1 MWHIKGAAICC
12 LFSLHLYSI
21 CVSAGLQT
29 NPPRQICIN
38 YEFGDEIR
46 ATEEHT
52 WLTRSGYISP
62 PTCSIG
68 RFLFGFF
75 FFTMKSEE
83 DLSRCVWERK
93 RSFHG
98 FNLYESAIQL
108 DSARFH
114 HFLYHERRAY
124 LDPVPFSSGTC
135 GLVAD
140 KRENHYHSHKTAP
153 VYICMEKKKKKQ
165 DLKTK
170 QQEPAN
176 KAALQSK
183 PQR

>member
-1 MWHIKGAAICC
+1 MVDPEWLHFTPG
-12 LFSLHLYSI
+12 SLDWSFFV
-21 CVSAGLQT
+21 C
-29 NPPRQICIN
+29 
-38 YEFGDEIR
+38 
-46 ATEEHT
+46 
-52 WLTRSGYISP
+52 
-62 PTCSIG
+62 
-68 RFLFGFF
+68 F

-124 LDPVPFSSGTC
+124 LDPVPLSSGTC

-153 VYICMEKKKKKQ
+153 IYICMKKKQ
-165 DLKTK
+165 KTRLKNKTART
-170 QQEPAN
+170 AN